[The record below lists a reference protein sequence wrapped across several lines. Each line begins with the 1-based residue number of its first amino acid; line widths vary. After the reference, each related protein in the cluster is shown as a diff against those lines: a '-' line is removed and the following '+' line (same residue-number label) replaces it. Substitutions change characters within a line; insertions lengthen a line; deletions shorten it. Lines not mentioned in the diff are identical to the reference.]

1 MTLQNSG
8 VLTLK
13 LDFFFF
19 LNKCMLN
26 VMIFKK
32 ELKKVWP
39 KFLINLLNGSDRPVL
54 A

>member
-13 LDFFFF
+13 LDFF
-19 LNKCMLN
+19 LNKCMLS